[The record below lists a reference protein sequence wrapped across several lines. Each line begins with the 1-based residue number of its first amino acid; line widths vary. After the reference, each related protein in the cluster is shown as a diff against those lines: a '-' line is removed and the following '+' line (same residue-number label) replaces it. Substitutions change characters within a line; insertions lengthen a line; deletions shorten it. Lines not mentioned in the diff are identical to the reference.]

1 MLEKWIYI
9 TIDFMPPSVN
19 EAYWWYRV
27 RHKTDKYKDFL
38 KRLEL
43 FFLQLD
49 KTYSISWD
57 SWLYVDYFFKF
68 PLYFK
73 NWKIRKK
80 DLANYEKVLTDWLSH
95 FIEWFNDEKIRIMK
109 LEKYD
114 SDKEGVVIKIEEL
127 DK

>member
-1 MLEKWIYI
+1 M
-9 TIDFMPPSVN
+9 
-19 EAYWWYRV
+19 
-27 RHKTDKYKDFL
+27 
-38 KRLEL
+38 